1 MKFLTQKQKTFLV
14 RKKIKV
20 GNFYR
25 FPPMG
30 FTVYA
35 EPNYLNGADIETNPF
50 TKSLAHEYFLVK
62 EITINGFYKGNFYDK
77 PKARDMYLSESELS
91 ARTLLEIIVLFLIL
105 FIPFWIAN
113 LIRGGVDKIES
124 KLPKE
129 SV

>member
-35 EPNYLNGADIETNPF
+35 EPNYSSQGGLIDTNPL
-50 TKSLAHEYFLVK
+50 TKSLAHEFFLVK
-62 EITINGFYKGNFYDK
+62 EITENGFCKGNFYDK
-77 PKARDMYLSESELS
+77 PKPRDMYLLEHELS
-91 ARTLLEIIVLFLIL
+91 SRTLLEIIVLSLVL
-105 FIPFWIAN
+105 FIPLWIIN
-113 LIRGGVDKIES
+113 SIRGGVDKIETL
-124 KLPKE
+124 K
-129 SV
+129 